1 MISADRKMCSSSLH
15 GGAFYFLDFIL
26 KDQLSENC
34 TFSVSIY
41 EGSPSKIE
49 LPFASKTEAN
59 KISLSQFPAFS
70 LTGNPGF
77 NFKGKTIDIIT
88 FSTLQIH
95 IFIPVSWLDHH
106 GTTMSFFHTHI
117 IDITLSHCGFARISN
132 CGSNMSLTS
141 NVSCSGTSSFGS
153 ISIDGMIV
161 RGDATTSCEIT
172 CKSRNYSSIIFDSF
186 AIEIRASNL
195 YVNLNS
201 FPSRLYLGSPFS
213 VSCKKRRAQL
223 ICIFL
228 ILIQTNF
235 KTMLI
240 LNSQVCLLCQYQW
253 S

>member
-1 MISADRKMCSSSLH
+1 
-15 GGAFYFLDFIL
+15 
-26 KDQLSENC
+26 
-34 TFSVSIY
+34 
-41 EGSPSKIE
+41 
-49 LPFASKTEAN
+49 
-59 KISLSQFPAFS
+59 
-70 LTGNPGF
+70 
-77 NFKGKTIDIIT
+77 
-88 FSTLQIH
+88 
-95 IFIPVSWLDHH
+95 
-106 GTTMSFFHTHI
+106 
-117 IDITLSHCGFARISN
+117 
-132 CGSNMSLTS
+132 
-141 NVSCSGTSSFGS
+141 
-153 ISIDGMIV
+153 MIV

-240 LNSQVCLLCQYQW
+240 RNSQVCLLCQYQW